1 MKFFFRGDG
10 KPTRDYRVL
19 HQAMDDQLRA
29 CKDYQRHLELI
40 SSKLPK
46 PTRDLVLAQW
56 YQNFNHHDCPHDSW
70 LMNLNLNVS
79 GEEHVLNL
87 TLNLLGAYHDRIL
100 AFTYHNVVFCGFE
113 IQKQGRQSTGDWLRD
128 EFDVIENGFVSHEI
142 LWQFGEPWKII
153 SKSVEFSAKDKVG

>member
-1 MKFFFRGDG
+1 
-10 KPTRDYRVL
+10 
-19 HQAMDDQLRA
+19 
-29 CKDYQRHLELI
+29 
-40 SSKLPK
+40 
-46 PTRDLVLAQW
+46 
-56 YQNFNHHDCPHDSW
+56 
-70 LMNLNLNVS
+70 MNLNLNVS